1 MITPLPIPEPE
12 PELPGAVLVTLPLES
27 FLADFIPAWRV
38 ESREEL
44 VGAGRRVA
52 GEMNENRG
60 IDQLA
65 FYRSF
70 RHGPGWGIHIK
81 RHGILGLAHHI
92 VSTSSKSTPVQRSIK
107 AAYKIL
113 YQHELF
119 HFQVDCA
126 FHKLE
131 TAGRSSIDVSRLRGK
146 DSLYR
151 QSRGPS
157 DWYDPLEEALANAR
171 AIRDTKTEYKQSVAS
186 FMKKSPTGYR
196 DFGQFSS
203 KQAFFNGLDS
213 LFNLTESGLD
223 RAATYR
229 GIGTLVDLDDD
240 ILNGRHVPVYLILD

>member
-1 MITPLPIPEPE
+1 MITRLLISEPE

-27 FLADFIPAWRV
+27 FLADFIPAWRAK
-38 ESREEL
+38 SREEL
-44 VGAGRRVA
+44 LGAGRVA

-126 FHKLE
+126 YHKLE
-131 TAGRSSIDVSRLRGK
+131 TAGRPSIDESRLVGN
-146 DSLYR
+146 DSLYL

-171 AIRDTKTEYKQSVAS
+171 AIRDTKMEYRSSVAR

-229 GIGTLVDLDDD
+229 GIGALVDLQDEM
-240 ILNGRHVPVYLILD
+240 LNDQHVPVYLILD